1 MADAKEQKQRLATEL
16 ADLRA
21 RVTNQTHLVRR
32 QLDVR
37 QHLSKSL
44 RKHPVAWVGS
54 AAVVG
59 WLLSRLPARR
69 KKVYVQ
75 AKTNDRAA
83 KVSSSNGLLL
93 AVGKGAWS
101 VAKPLLTAYLT
112 HKLADSAK
120 RGFPWKKR
128 EP

>member
-1 MADAKEQKQRLATEL
+1 MADAKEQKQRLANEL

-44 RKHPVAWVGS
+44 RQHSVAWVSS
-54 AAVVG
+54 AAIVG

-112 HKLADSAK
+112 HKLADNVK

>member
-1 MADAKEQKQRLATEL
+1 MADAKEQKQRLANEL
-16 ADLRA
+16 VDLRA
-21 RVTNQTHLVRR
+21 RVTDQTHLLRS

-44 RKHPVAWVGS
+44 RRHSVVWVSS

-59 WLLSRLPARR
+59 WLLSRLPARK

-75 AKTNDRAA
+75 AKTNERVA
-83 KVSSSNGLLL
+83 KRSSSDGLLL
-93 AVGKGAWS
+93 AVSKGDWS

-112 HKLADSAK
+112 HKIADSAK
-120 RGFPWKKR
+120 RGSWWKKR
-128 EP
+128 QS

>member
-44 RKHPVAWVGS
+44 RKHSVAWVGS

>member
-1 MADAKEQKQRLATEL
+1 MADSKEQKQRLANEL

-37 QHLSKSL
+37 QRLSKSL
-44 RKHPVAWVGS
+44 RQHSVAWVSS
-54 AAVVG
+54 AAIVG

-69 KKVYVQ
+69 KKVYVR

-120 RGFPWKKR
+120 RGFRWKKR

>member
-1 MADAKEQKQRLATEL
+1 MADPKEQKQRLATEL

-21 RVTNQTHLVRR
+21 RVTNQTHLVQR

-44 RKHPVAWVGS
+44 RHHSVAWVSS

-75 AKTNDRAA
+75 AKTNERVARG
-83 KVSSSNGLLL
+83 SSSDGLLL

-112 HKLADSAK
+112 HKIADSAK
-120 RGFPWKKR
+120 RGSWWKKR

>member
-1 MADAKEQKQRLATEL
+1 MADAKEQKQRLANEL

-21 RVTNQTHLVRR
+21 RVTSQIHLVRR

-37 QHLSKSL
+37 QHLSQSL
-44 RKHPVAWVGS
+44 RRHSVAWMSS

-59 WLLSRLPARR
+59 WLLSRLPARK

-75 AKTNDRAA
+75 ARTNERVA
-83 KVSSSNGLLL
+83 KASSSNGLLL

-120 RGFPWKKR
+120 RRFRWKKR

>member
-1 MADAKEQKQRLATEL
+1 MADAKEQKQRLANEL

-21 RVTNQTHLVRR
+21 RVTNQTDLVRR

-37 QHLSKSL
+37 HYLSDSL
-44 RKHPVAWVGS
+44 RRHSFAWVSS

-59 WLLSRLPARR
+59 WLLSRLPARK
-69 KKVYVQ
+69 KKVHVQ
-75 AKTNDRAA
+75 AKTNERFA
-83 KVSSSNGLLL
+83 KESSSNGLLL
-93 AVGKGAWS
+93 AVGKAAWS

-120 RGFPWKKR
+120 RGSWWKKR

>member
-44 RKHPVAWVGS
+44 RQHSVAWVSS
-54 AAVVG
+54 AAIVG

-69 KKVYVQ
+69 KRVYVQ

-128 EP
+128 ER

>member
-1 MADAKEQKQRLATEL
+1 MADAKEQKQRLANEL
-16 ADLRA
+16 VDLRA
-21 RVTNQTHLVRR
+21 RVTNQTHLVQR

-37 QHLSKSL
+37 QHLSQSL
-44 RKHPVAWVGS
+44 RRHSVAWVSS

-59 WLLSRLPARR
+59 WLLSRLPARK

-75 AKTNDRAA
+75 AKTNEHVA
-83 KVSSSNGLLL
+83 KASSSNGLLL

-101 VAKPLLTAYLT
+101 VAKPLLMAYLT

-120 RGFPWKKR
+120 RGFRWRKR
-128 EP
+128 EW